1 MDVQSILGVVLE
13 LESELGKNDGQPIE
27 PHGIHHSGGRYLGIH
42 HRDGGRYSG
51 IHHRDG
57 GRYSGIHHRDGGRYS
72 GIHHRDGGRYSG
84 IHHRDG
90 DRCSADAK
98 FKGTEAAGDRE
109 RGRNPGDEESH
120 GVDDDHGHYVSS
132 DIAEDRALGHGGG
145 DIDESLVRGTV
156 RDPLVPPVREVG
168 DLSRTGQS
176 VYSQMEGG
184 REEMKRT
191 EGLDGACPA
200 KEYTAETSYKKFP
213 GAACLALSRPG
224 DSIVDYPYVDFSS
237 SQLMVMGD
245 FVAADD
251 TQLSLSQGDT
261 VHVLNAVTPDWWWV
275 EHNGRCGYAPASHL
289 HGVYVEEGSDIDDPW
304 QDEEYYGSYKT
315 LKLHLEMLSDQPRT
329 EAYRNVI
336 MQNSTALKGKRIL
349 DLGCGTGIISF
360 FCAQLAEPEIVYAV
374 EASEISKQTRKLVEK
389 NGFSSVVHVLC
400 QRAEELQLPSKVDV
414 LVSEWMGT
422 CLVFEFMLESVL
434 LARDLCLKEDGVM
447 WPSTACVHL
456 VPCSADEVY
465 ASRVLFWDA
474 LYGLDFSALKPMAI
488 QEFFAR
494 PKPDYVLKPEDCLSQ
509 PCTLLDVNMKTLNIE
524 DLEKMNSEFQFH
536 VDRDGT
542 FHGFTAWFSVQ
553 FQNIDN
559 QDKVELNTG
568 PFNPLTHWKH
578 TLFMLDKPLQVHM
591 GDQITGSVV
600 FKRNPLWRRHLS
612 VTITWSV
619 TSSSLTPVQN
629 GCKVFPIWR

>member
-251 TQLSLSQGDT
+251 TQ
-261 VHVLNAVTPDWWWV
+261 
-275 EHNGRCGYAPASHL
+275 
-289 HGVYVEEGSDIDDPW
+289 
-304 QDEEYYGSYKT
+304 
-315 LKLHLEMLSDQPRT
+315 KLHLEMLSDQPRT

-619 TSSSLTPVQN
+619 TSSSLTPVQ
-629 GCKVFPIWR
+629 VSSFLLALDWTFDHLFD